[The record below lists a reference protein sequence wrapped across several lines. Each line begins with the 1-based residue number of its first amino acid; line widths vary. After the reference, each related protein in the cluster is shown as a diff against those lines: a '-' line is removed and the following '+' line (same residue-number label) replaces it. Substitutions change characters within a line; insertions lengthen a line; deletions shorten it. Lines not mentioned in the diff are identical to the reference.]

1 MDFIDELQQLVD
13 ILETPLFARTRILLS
28 MGDED
33 VKDCYCTLAMILPH
47 TSPGF
52 MAIKRRLQVLSYAR
66 SKSSAAG
73 TTEERI
79 LRDSDIT
86 TVGTGVASHA
96 VDDYRR

>member
-1 MDFIDELQQLVD
+1 
-13 ILETPLFARTRILLS
+13 